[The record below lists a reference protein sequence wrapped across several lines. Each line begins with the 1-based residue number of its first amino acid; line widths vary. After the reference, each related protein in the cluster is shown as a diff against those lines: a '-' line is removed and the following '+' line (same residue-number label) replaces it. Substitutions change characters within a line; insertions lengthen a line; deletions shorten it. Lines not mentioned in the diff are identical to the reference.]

1 MRLDLLI
8 AAKGLQTED
17 RTGGT
22 CEANNGFCP
31 DWIYE
36 NFDRYVDPFVQ
47 HVFLTVTSVAIGF
60 VIAFGLALLAHQKR
74 WLLPPL
80 SASSQVLYAV
90 PSAAL
95 FLLLLP
101 ITGRG
106 SVTGLIALVSYTL
119 IFVFVN
125 VTTGLDGVPE
135 DSIDAA
141 RGMGLTERQLLWR
154 VKVPLALPEIF
165 AGLRIATTTTV
176 GLAALAFLA
185 GAGGLGEEINRDKGY
200 QSNVAVAG
208 GSGHRPRTRA
218 RPAHPDLPTV
228 PDSLAE
234 GGGVSAVMANAFND
248 FGDAIN
254 FLIEPQPPN
263 IKGGSD
269 VGGASEMFGLLL
281 DHLALSAAAVGI
293 GAVIA
298 IPLGLYLG
306 HHGKGEFAA
315 INISNVGRAV
325 PTLVL
330 LTVFIAWIGVGFVP
344 IMLSLA
350 LLALPPILTNTYV
363 AVQQVERDN
372 VDAARGMG
380 MTNAQII
387 RQVELPLSLPTIFAG
402 LRVSAVN
409 VVATATIAPLG
420 SATVARKA
428 DHLPERLRRRR
439 ARLGAAIAVTVLT
452 LVVSGALG
460 ALQRAVTP
468 EGLKTGAGKSRRRFL
483 PNLRRREATTS

>member
-1 MRLDLLI
+1 M
-8 AAKGLQTED
+8 
-17 RTGGT
+17 
-22 CEANNGFCP
+22 
-31 DWIYE
+31 
-36 NFDRYVDPFVQ
+36 
-47 HVFLTVTSVAIGF
+47 
-60 VIAFGLALLAHQKR
+60 
-74 WLLPPL
+74 
-80 SASSQVLYAV
+80 
-90 PSAAL
+90 
-95 FLLLLP
+95 
-101 ITGRG
+101 
-106 SVTGLIALVSYTL
+106 
-119 IFVFVN
+119 
-125 VTTGLDGVPE
+125 
-135 DSIDAA
+135 
-141 RGMGLTERQLLWR
+141 
-154 VKVPLALPEIF
+154 
-165 AGLRIATTTTV
+165 
-176 GLAALAFLA
+176 
-185 GAGGLGEEINRDKGY
+185 
-200 QSNVAVAG
+200 
-208 GSGHRPRTRA
+208 
-218 RPAHPDLPTV
+218 
-228 PDSLAE
+228 
-234 GGGVSAVMANAFND
+234 SAVMANAFSD

-420 SATVARKA
+420 SAPSLGKPIISENVYGPAGQV
-428 DHLPERLRRRR
+428 
-439 ARLGAAIAVTVLT
+439 GAAIAVTVLT

-468 EGLKTGAGKSRRRFL
+468 EGLKTGAGKPRRRFL